1 MPGGVKRNKGNKKL
15 AAWDRLV
22 VPSVTFRMPPDLV
35 RDEQEIDYPLEPV
48 GVPVTPKTLILYE
61 ISPTYNP
68 EPKVNIYRIPFESII
83 GNWSDEKL
91 KEGYELTTEQGET
104 LLIRWNLQ
112 TVEYYDRVEA
122 GPNNGLIIHVKNTNR
137 EFPLYDTDWG
147 HVFGVAM
154 EWETIDKKQRGRN
167 WANQIKG
174 YTTTS
179 LSGDLSTHFGF
190 KSPYSIRPELMLG
203 YPKKRTI
210 RAMGAELPLRIF
222 PAVGKKGTGII
233 LGFNDN
239 VSKFIRPP
247 IEPYINIDF
256 VMGYY
261 GYRIG
266 YYNIDWQK
274 DDFAK
279 KTVLRIKCVENTPT
293 KISRGYWSDGIFHAL
308 KKIESPE
315 LNVEYNLIDPTNAL
329 RMTDLSIYLDFPEKS
344 LNTRPDKTYI
354 FEIKLYE
361 WDDDIN
367 DVTRLISCIKVISE
381 FINNKLQNRV
391 INCDDN

>member
-35 RDEQEIDYPLEPV
+35 RDEQEIDYPLNPV
-48 GVPVTPKTLILYE
+48 GVPVKPKTLILYE

-68 EPKVNIYRIPFESII
+68 EPKINIYRIPFESII
-83 GNWSDEKL
+83 GNWSDEKI

-104 LLIRWNLQ
+104 LLIRWNLHKL
-112 TVEYYDRVEA
+112 EYYDRVEA

-147 HVFGVAM
+147 HVFGAAI
-154 EWETIDKKQRGRN
+154 EWETIDKKQQGRN

-179 LSGDLSTHFGF
+179 SSGDLSLNFGSH
-190 KSPYSIRPELMLG
+190 SPYSIRHELMLG

-256 VMGYY
+256 GIY
-261 GYRIG
+261 IG
-266 YYNIDWQK
+266 HYSIDWQK

-293 KISRGYWSDGIFHAL
+293 RISRGYWSGGVFFPT
-308 KKIESPE
+308 KTIESPE
-315 LNVEYNLIDPTNAL
+315 LNVEYNLTDPTNAL
-329 RMTDLSIYLDFPEKS
+329 KGNDLRIYLDFPERR
-344 LNTRPDKTYI
+344 LNPRPDKTYV

-361 WDDDIN
+361 WDDDLN
-367 DVTRLISCIKVISE
+367 DVTRLISCIKVKSE
-381 FINNKLQNRV
+381 FINDDLQHQV
-391 INCDDN
+391 MDCDDN